1 MLTDSGLKGLN
12 FAAIKTKSP
21 LKLCFL
27 QRTQLKGINQIL
39 KESYST
45 ARTMLI
51 KPTCCKTVEYLY
63 THTRTQRQNQPAHI
77 HPPTPS
83 EKKSNQ
89 QIKVFICMA
98 NCHLYSLQLYFHIPL
113 TGSKLLLHRE

>member
-12 FAAIKTKSP
+12 FAAIKKSP

-45 ARTMLI
+45 AHTMLI
-51 KPTCCKTVEYLY
+51 KKTNML
-63 THTRTQRQNQPAHI
+63 
-77 HPPTPS
+77 
-83 EKKSNQ
+83 
-89 QIKVFICMA
+89 
-98 NCHLYSLQLYFHIPL
+98 
-113 TGSKLLLHRE
+113 